1 MHEVIEMFGRRFT
14 VYDLSQRLSNST
26 SSFQPNSHR
35 IDYMGADDT
44 AALTGRLF
52 GMGPDYWPDGKGY
65 CVETVSLSTHSGT
78 HLDAPYHY
86 GPKSDGTPGRT
97 IDAVPLRWCMGDGVL
112 LDLRHKGPGDGIDRA
127 DVQVELRR
135 IGRELKPYDIVL
147 VWTGTDRHF
156 ETPGYDHM
164 HPGLRRDATE
174 FLVDAGVRLIGID
187 AWGLDRP
194 MQSMIEDYRRT
205 GDNGYLWPAHIY
217 GRTREYLQLEKLA
230 NLGAL
235 PGATG
240 FTVTCFPVAVG
251 GAGAGWTRVVAM
263 PDDG

>member
-26 SSFQPNSHR
+26 SSFQPNSHH
-35 IDYMGADDT
+35 IDYMNADDT

-52 GMGPDYWPDGKGY
+52 GMGPEFWPDGKGY

-86 GPKSDGTPGRT
+86 GPRPGGAPGRT
-97 IDAVPLRWCMGDGVL
+97 IDAVPLRWCMGEGVL
-112 LDLRHKGPGDGIDRA
+112 LDLRHKGAGEGIDRA
-127 DVQVELRR
+127 DVEAELRR
-135 IGRELKPYDIVL
+135 IGRDLKPYDIVL

-156 ETPGYDHM
+156 ETAGYDDM

-174 FLVDAGVRLIGID
+174 FLVDSGVRLIGID

-194 MQSMIEDYRRT
+194 FEVMIEEAQA
-205 GDNGYLWPAHIY
+205 GDKAQLWESHLL
-217 GRTREYLQLEKLA
+217 GREKEYAQIEMLCNLDQL
-230 NLGAL
+230 
-235 PGATG
+235 PRPYG
-240 FTVTCFPVAVG
+240 FTVLALPVKLDSAS
-251 GAGAGWTRVVAM
+251 AGWARVVAL
-263 PDDG
+263 DEAE